1 MNKHILV
8 IEDDMA
14 VRQTICENLRESGYE
29 ITEAADGDE
38 GLKMLSSSEKKPM
51 LVITDI
57 IMPHKE
63 GIETIIAIRK
73 LFPEIKLLAI
83 SGGGRTRNMDF
94 LEAAQKLGANM
105 TMPKPIDI
113 DELEKAVGQLLA

>member
-1 MNKHILV
+1 MNKQILV
-8 IEDDMA
+8 IEDDKA
-14 VRQTICENLRESGYE
+14 VRKTICENLRESGYE
-29 ITEAADGDE
+29 ILEAADGE
-38 GLKMLSSSEKKPM
+38 KGLALLSACPEKPG

-57 IMPHKE
+57 IMPQKE

-73 LFPEIKLLAI
+73 QFPEIKLLAI

-94 LEAAQKLGANM
+94 LEAAQKLGADM

-113 DELEKAVGQLLA
+113 EELEEAVANLLA